1 MPLGAAPP
9 EGAVALREAG
19 ESNGRGELVRLLRTC
34 HIFAT
39 LVREIFDGEVLR
51 AASPHRLT
59 PTQLQLLKLAGGD
72 SPRRVG
78 EVTGFL
84 GVTPPATT
92 KNVDKLERL
101 GLLRRRPSPGDR
113 RGTLLAASADGARLV
128 AECESLEM
136 ERLAR
141 GAVALARAE
150 RAQLTRLL
158 ERLCLRLL
166 AACDGREGPCLRCAG
181 HFDRQ
186 CPLLGLVDGC
196 PNPAPPAATGM
207 SEAEHVKEVS

>member
-1 MPLGAAPP
+1 MPLGAAPAK
-9 EGAVALREAG
+9 GAVAPGEAG

-34 HIFAT
+34 HIFAA
-39 LVREIFDGEVLR
+39 LVREIFDDEVLR
-51 AASPHRLT
+51 TVNPHTLT
-59 PTQLQLLKLAGGD
+59 PAQLRLLKLAAGD
-72 SPRRVG
+72 RARRVG

-101 GLLRRRPSPGDR
+101 GLLRRRPVPGDR
-113 RGTLLAASADGARLV
+113 RGTLLAASADGIRLV
-128 AECESLEM
+128 AECELLEA
-136 ERLAR
+136 EHLDRAVAALAR
-141 GAVALARAE
+141 GE

-166 AACDGREGPCLRCAG
+166 VACDGRAGPCLRCAG
-181 HFDRQ
+181 HFDVQ

-196 PNPAPPAATGM
+196 PHQPAVAAAR